1 MNKIKEKES
10 DAIPNKQ
17 LLGFIFEKGF
27 VFSFAERL
35 SKIKRLLLR
44 KDLIKGITYMKLLEV
59 CNIETALFYE

>member
-44 KDLIKGITYMKLLEV
+44 KDLIKGITYMKLL
-59 CNIETALFYE
+59 